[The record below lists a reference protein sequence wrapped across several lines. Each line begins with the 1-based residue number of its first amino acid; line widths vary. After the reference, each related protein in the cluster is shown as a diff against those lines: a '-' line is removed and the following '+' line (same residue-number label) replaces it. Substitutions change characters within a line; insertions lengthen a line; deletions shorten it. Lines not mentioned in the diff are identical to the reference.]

1 MEVCFSLPIAIK
13 VPSIRT
19 KLQKTIKIKLCMC
32 NVLHTLSIR
41 NASRFRDASKVHM
54 RNASRVRNASKF
66 SFHLEDKRD
75 GQMSLHIKPLTNGGR
90 IPPLAVRC

>member
-41 NASRFRDASKVHM
+41 NASRVRDASKVHI
-54 RNASRVRNASKF
+54 RNASKF

-90 IPPLAVRC
+90 IPPLVVRC